1 YSMTRQAIQLGLLPR
16 IRISQTSAQS
26 YGQIYVGFVNWAL
39 MVLTLVLT
47 ITFRSSDNLASAFGV
62 AVSLTMLLTSVLM
75 FRAMRDIWHWSL
87 ALSLIVAGLF
97 LVVDLSFVAANMM
110 KLFEGG

>member
-1 YSMTRQAIQLGLLPR
+1 LCPR
-16 IRISQTSAQS
+16 LHIKQTSAEG
-26 YGQIYVGFVNWAL
+26 YGQIYVGFVNWLL
-39 MVLTLVLT
+39 MTLTLVLA
-47 ITFRSSDNLASAFGV
+47 ITFRSSDNLAAAYGI

-87 ALSLIVAGLF
+87 ALSLIVVGLF

-110 KLFEGG
+110 KLFE